1 MPYAPIGI
9 TTERPTMQVN
19 PNRDV
24 IIIGHPRSGSFWF
37 QSCLPQFN
45 CREAFN
51 TVNLDITGSDGR
63 KFTMT
68 PYRSVLMEVPQENQ
82 EIQRRIQ
89 LVNDIAV
96 PKSVK
101 ILTFQF
107 MYAHRT
113 KWNENIFNWV
123 DQQDA
128 DVIWIKRRDQLA
140 GLKSLLIADALGK
153 YLGPID
159 DQSVTINLERLP
171 WILDTIGHHRDQYI
185 LDRINRAVEYVY
197 YEDLVA
203 DNTFDKSLT
212 HMQEQNTTRV
222 NIENW
227 HQVVENIPVETRND
241 LGL

>member
-1 MPYAPIGI
+1 MLLELTEI
-9 TTERPTMQVN
+9 TTEKTQMKIN
-19 PNRDV
+19 PSQDV

-68 PYRSVLMEVPQENQ
+68 PYRSVLMDPAQEDQ
-82 EIQRRIQ
+82 EIQRRIR
-89 LVNDIAV
+89 LVNELEV

-113 KWNENIFNWV
+113 QWNENVFHWV

-128 DVIWIKRRDQLA
+128 DIVWIKRRDRLA

-159 DQSVTINLERLP
+159 DLTVTIDLARVP
-171 WILDTIGHHRDQYI
+171 WILDSIGYHRDQYI
-185 LDRINRAVEYVY
+185 LDRINRNVEYVY

-203 DNTFDKSLT
+203 DPNFDKSLT

-222 NIENW
+222 NIANW
-227 HQVVENIPVETRND
+227 QQVVESIPHDARND
-241 LGL
+241 YGL

>member
-1 MPYAPIGI
+1 MQSEHIEI
-9 TTERPTMQVN
+9 TTERPEMQIN
-19 PNRDV
+19 PARDV

-68 PYRSVLMEVPQENQ
+68 PYRSVLMDPDQEDK
-82 EIQRRIQ
+82 EIQRRMA
-89 LVNDIAV
+89 LVDELTV

-113 KWNENIFNWV
+113 QWNNNIFDWV
-123 DQQDA
+123 DRQDA
-128 DVIWIKRRDQLA
+128 DVIWIKRRDRLA
-140 GLKSLLIADALGK
+140 GLKSLLVADALGK

-159 DQSVTINLERLP
+159 DLSVRVDVNRLP
-171 WILDTIGHHRDQYI
+171 WLLDSIGYHRDQYI
-185 LDRINRAVEYVY
+185 LDRISQPVEYVY

-203 DNTFDKSLT
+203 DAGFDKSLT
-212 HMQEQNTTRV
+212 HMQEQNTTKV
-222 NIENW
+222 NITNW
-227 HQVVENIPVETRND
+227 DEIVSSMSVDERND
-241 LGL
+241 YGL